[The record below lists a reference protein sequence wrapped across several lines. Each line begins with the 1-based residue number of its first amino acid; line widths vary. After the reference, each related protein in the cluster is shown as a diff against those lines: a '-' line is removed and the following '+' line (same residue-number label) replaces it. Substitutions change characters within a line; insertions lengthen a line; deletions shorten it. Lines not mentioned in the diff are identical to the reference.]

1 MRNIKLLIQ
10 YDGTNYAGWQI
21 QPDQPS
27 VQDEIQ
33 KCLSNILAQKIDLV
47 GSGRTDS
54 GVHAT
59 GQVAHFKSNCKLT
72 NDQIVMALNSYLSKD
87 IRILKS
93 EDVPLDFHARFSAIR
108 REYKYVIYNGKVCPP
123 FIRNYVHF
131 VHKPLEYKRLK
142 ESFKYLLGQHDFSS
156 LCSVHDDADNKIR
169 TLYSIESEEKENE
182 ITVWIQGNAFLRKM
196 IRMTMGMLI
205 EINIKGLAINEVDRV
220 LKLKSRTAHRYPT
233 APPNGLFLNRV
244 WYPQDSD

>member
-1 MRNIKLLIQ
+1 MRNIKLVIQ

-27 VQDEIQ
+27 IQGEIQ
-33 KCLSNILAQKIDLV
+33 KSLQRILIEPVDLI

-72 NDQIVMALNSYLSKD
+72 NDQIILALNSYLPKD
-87 IRILKS
+87 IRIIQS
-93 EDVPLDFHARFSAIR
+93 EDVSLDFHARFSAVK

-131 VHKPLEYKRLK
+131 VHKPIDYPRLK
-142 ESFKYLLGQHDFSS
+142 DSFKTLIGQHDFSS

-169 TLYSIESEEKENE
+169 TIWNIESQKKENE

-205 EINIKGLAINEVDRV
+205 EINIKGLSLKEVDRI

-233 APPNGLFLNRV
+233 APPNGLFLNNV
-244 WYPQDSD
+244 WY